1 MDALPADLNARLM
14 AMLEESE
21 RLEAAQRE
29 GEPVAGG
36 LLELAEA
43 FARWEDEAKVRGV
56 DTGPG
61 WTAGQRAYLWRIR
74 AMAERGLRAEKQ
86 AQRAGPGIGPT

>member
-29 GEPVAGG
+29 GEPVAADCSSSPRPSPAGRTRRRS
-36 LLELAEA
+36 AA
-43 FARWEDEAKVRGV
+43 S
-56 DTGPG
+56 TPGP
-61 WTAGQRAYLWRIR
+61 AGPRASAPTCGNRV
-74 AMAERGLRAEKQ
+74 MAERGLRAEKQ